1 MKLHI
6 TYCSKEKDRTR
17 KDLPAIE
24 RYKSKRIKHV
34 KAITDEKD
42 ERFAILS
49 GKYGLIDP
57 DENIPF
63 YDELM
68 RERDITRLITDVG
81 NFLES
86 NNVNKV
92 IYHTR
97 EVRGQRIPYFKLIKN
112 ACETLEIELEKRIL
126 SN

>member
-1 MKLHI
+1 M
-6 TYCSKEKDRTR
+6 R
-17 KDLPAIE
+17 DL
-24 RYKSKRIKHV
+24 RYY
-34 KAITDEKD
+34 
-42 ERFAILS
+42 L
-49 GKYGLIDP
+49 GNMGLIDP

-97 EVRGQRIPYFKLIKN
+97 EVKGQRIPYFKLIKN
-112 ACETLEIELEKRIL
+112 ACETLEIELEKRII